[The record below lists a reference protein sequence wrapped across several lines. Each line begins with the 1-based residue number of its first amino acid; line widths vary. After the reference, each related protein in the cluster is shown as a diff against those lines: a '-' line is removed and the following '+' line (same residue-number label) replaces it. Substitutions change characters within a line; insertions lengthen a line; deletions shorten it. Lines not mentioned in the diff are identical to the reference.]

1 VPAQPANQ
9 LLDGAAGVAAHG
21 VFSIQEAMGLAQIST
36 SERYVHWARA
46 LADSAAHK
54 LPIEIA

>member
-1 VPAQPANQ
+1 MWTADPLLLAAPA
-9 LLDGAAGVAAHG
+9 G

-36 SERYVHWARA
+36 SQRYVHWARA
-46 LADSAAHK
+46 LADSATHK